1 MEKMKVMHDPR
12 QAILDQQGSLP
23 MSVIPFLRGLLKV
36 KRVQVPYQCL
46 IGAFLK

>member
-1 MEKMKVMHDPR
+1 MKVMHDPR

-23 MSVIPFLRGLLKV
+23 MSVIPFLRGLLKE